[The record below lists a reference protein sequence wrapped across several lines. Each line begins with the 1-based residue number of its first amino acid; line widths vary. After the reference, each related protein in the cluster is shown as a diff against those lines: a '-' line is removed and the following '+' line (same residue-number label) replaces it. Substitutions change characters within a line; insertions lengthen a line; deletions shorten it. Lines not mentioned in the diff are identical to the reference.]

1 MSTRNGF
8 ARLAAKF
15 VAKFVPICAAIA
27 AICWLSPW
35 NVNAQDLLAQNPSGR
50 PEVLRDVGLDQKLD
64 AQVPLDITLRDE
76 HGASVTIGQFLQGK
90 PAILTL
96 VYYQCPML
104 CTEVLNGTLNSL
116 KEVPLEIG
124 KDFSVITVSI
134 DPSEKPV
141 LAEAKQIM
149 YAGLYGRPGAV
160 HGWHFLTG
168 DEAQIRRLAAAVGFR
183 YAYDKMSK
191 QFAHASGIMVL
202 TPEGKLS
209 RYFYGISYRPR
220 DVRLGLVEA
229 SEGKIGSLTDTI
241 LLYCYH
247 YDPSTGKYGV
257 VITNVVRAGGVLTV
271 AALALMVFIFLR
283 RERRA
288 AVADAT
294 HRSTQRDTA

>member
-1 MSTRNGF
+1 
-8 ARLAAKF
+8 
-15 VAKFVPICAAIA
+15 
-27 AICWLSPW
+27 
-35 NVNAQDLLAQNPSGR
+35 
-50 PEVLRDVGLDQKLD
+50 VLRDVGLDQKLG
-64 AQVPLDITLRDE
+64 AQVPLDVTFRDE
-76 HGASVTIGQFLQGK
+76 HGASVSIGQLLQGK

-104 CTEVLNGTLNSL
+104 CTEVLNATLNSL

-134 DPSEKPV
+134 DPSERPV

-149 YAGLYGRPGAV
+149 YSGLYGRPGAV

-168 DEAQIRRLAAAVGFR
+168 DDAQIHRLAAAVGFR
-183 YAYDKMSK
+183 YAYDATSK

-229 SEGKIGSLTDTI
+229 SEGKIGTLTDTI

-257 VITNVVRAGGVLTV
+257 VVTNVVRGAGILTV
-271 AALALMVFIFLR
+271 LALALMVLIFLR
-283 RERRA
+283 RERRIA
-288 AVADAT
+288 AAGAAPGNA
-294 HRSTQRDTA
+294 QRGTA